1 MESKK
6 NTKKVFSAAKTCIA
20 CSVIVAVVVVIVVFV
35 LHPNRKDGTAGT
47 VTPTY
52 TPTMTVAVTEVVTPG
67 STTDIDTE
75 LFWNIYNEYFPKES
89 LKRASEKNSKES
101 FAGRIELSREEWE
114 KIKPNLN
121 FDDWY
126 LKEYQEPQKSS
137 LYGYAE
143 EMFVEKEWTNVV
155 AEGYYIRHVEI
166 PKQRAVAEHID
177 VMQVDNNGI
186 VILYYAYVY

>member
-67 STTDIDTE
+67 PTTDIDTE

-121 FDDWY
+121 YDDWY

-155 AEGYYIRHVEI
+155 AEWYCIRYVDI
-166 PKQRAVAEHID
+166 PKRRAVDERIE
-177 VMQVDNNGI
+177 VMPSDDNGV
-186 VILYYAYVY
+186 VILYCVYVY

>member
-1 MESKK
+1 MKRI
-6 NTKKVFSAAKTCIA
+6 IA
-20 CSVIVAVVVVIVVFV
+20 IGLGVIVLSFV
-35 LHPNRKDGTAGT
+35 GLFILKT
-47 VTPTY
+47 VNKEPSGEKKPSV
-52 TPTMTVAVTEVVTPG
+52 TPTMTAAVTEVVIPG
-67 STTDIDTE
+67 PKTDVDTE
-75 LFWNIYNEYFPKES
+75 LFWNIYTDYFPMES

-114 KIKPNLN
+114 KIKLSLNL
-121 FDDWY
+121 DDWY
-126 LKEYQEPQKSS
+126 VKEYQESVKRG

-155 AEGYYIRHVEI
+155 AEGSCIREVEI

-186 VILYYAYVY
+186 VILYYAYIY

>member
-1 MESKK
+1 MKRI
-6 NTKKVFSAAKTCIA
+6 IA
-20 CSVIVAVVVVIVVFV
+20 IGLGVIVLSFV
-35 LHPNRKDGTAGT
+35 GLFILKT
-47 VTPTY
+47 VNKEPSGEKKPSV
-52 TPTMTVAVTEVVTPG
+52 TPTMTAAVTEVVIPG
-67 STTDIDTE
+67 PKTDVDTE
-75 LFWNIYNEYFPKES
+75 LFWNIYTDYFPKES

-114 KIKPNLN
+114 KIKLSLNL
-121 FDDWY
+121 DDWY
-126 LKEYQEPQKSS
+126 VKEYQESVKRG

>member
-67 STTDIDTE
+67 PTTDIDTE

-114 KIKPNLN
+114 KIKPNLT
-121 FDDWY
+121 FDDLY
-126 LKEYQEPQKSS
+126 FIEYQEPKNSI
-137 LYGYAE
+137 LYVYAE
-143 EMFVEKEWTNVV
+143 EMLV
-155 AEGYYIRHVEI
+155 
-166 PKQRAVAEHID
+166 
-177 VMQVDNNGI
+177 
-186 VILYYAYVY
+186 

>member
-1 MESKK
+1 MKRI
-6 NTKKVFSAAKTCIA
+6 IA
-20 CSVIVAVVVVIVVFV
+20 IGLGVIVLSFV
-35 LHPNRKDGTAGT
+35 GLFILKT
-47 VTPTY
+47 VNKEPSGEKKPSV
-52 TPTMTVAVTEVVTPG
+52 TPTMTAAVTEVVIPG
-67 STTDIDTE
+67 PKTDVDTE
-75 LFWNIYNEYFPKES
+75 LFWNIYTDYFPKES

-114 KIKPNLN
+114 KIKLSLNL
-121 FDDWY
+121 DDWY
-126 LKEYQEPQKSS
+126 VKEYQESVKRG

-155 AEGYYIRHVEI
+155 AEGSYIRHVEI

-186 VILYYAYVY
+186 VILYYVYVY